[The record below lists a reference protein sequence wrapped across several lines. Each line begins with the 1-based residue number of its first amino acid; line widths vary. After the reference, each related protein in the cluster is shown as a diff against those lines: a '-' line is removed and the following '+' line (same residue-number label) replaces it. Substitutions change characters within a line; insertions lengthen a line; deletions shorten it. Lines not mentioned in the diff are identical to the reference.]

1 MNRILADNGINKMV
15 AWEDGLRGTGK
26 SQCATESV
34 TIDFWETLCWGDI
47 GGLADI
53 AEDGFD
59 IIMSNPDYL
68 YFG

>member
-1 MNRILADNGINKMV
+1 MV
-15 AWEDGLRGTGK
+15 AWEHGLRGTDK
-26 SQCATESV
+26 SQYATESV
-34 TIDFWETLCWGDI
+34 AIDFWETLYWVGI